1 MKCPNCKT
9 EMEISNGVATCPK
22 CGARYRVKESDEETD
37 EIRQPVQNVEMAN
50 EPETPEVNEVQELK
64 RRLAEMEKKQA
75 EMENRESNGRNFASK
90 LSSIKS
96 GKVGEFFKKWG
107 LKVILPSVLALILI
121 ISLSVSFAGIRG
133 IYIDEKNP
141 AEFISFGPS
150 DFELHS
156 IDAGEEIVDKGKWK
170 KKGNTI
176 YLTYQ
181 DEDFGDVT
189 EELTIKGFSN
199 KRFTVVDEFETE
211 TTYKRVSLINFKNL
225 KKKTKVVF
233 MNDGKET
240 VKKVKVGT
248 YLNMDEEL
256 EKDGY
261 VFMGWYTSEEGW
273 KDPNAK
279 RVRFPQRIW
288 EKATYFANW
297 KDIRDYKINING
309 VSVELTAKEGD
320 LIYNAIKATEND
332 GYIYKYSY
340 FDNGEI
346 IIDENTRMPA
356 HDISVSREKISGAP
370 IKVTLD
376 ADGGVLADDKQTI
389 TIEYGNWETYL
400 PIPEK
405 EDYTFTGWKIAN
417 TNKYFTYESGK
428 VYSWDDFENYD
439 KKGLKLVAT
448 YVVIF
453 EIEGTTL
460 KKYNGK
466 DTNVIIPD
474 GVTNIGDNAF
484 SNCKGITSITIP
496 ASLTDINGL
505 GFDRSK
511 LTSVVVKE
519 GNEKYVSKNNCI
531 IDKDGKELVFA
542 CANSIIPDDGSVTSI
557 GKSAFSS
564 CSGLMNITIP
574 DSVTSIGDWAFSGCK
589 GLTSIVIPDSVTS
602 IGDRAFSDCSG
613 LTSVTIGN
621 GVTSIGK
628 YMFYYC
634 RGLTNIVIPDS
645 VTSIGDF
652 AFDSCDGLTNI
663 KIPDSVLSIGYSAFA
678 WCKGLTSVVIP
689 DNVTSIGRYAFR
701 YCESLASVTIGNSV
715 TSINEG
721 TFEDC
726 SVLANV
732 IIGNGVTSI
741 GKDAFR
747 GCSGLT
753 SITIPDKVKSISDNA
768 FYRCVNLTNVTIGKS
783 VNSIG
788 KYAFDSCYRLVEI
801 YNKSSFVIL
810 HNGASSG
817 PYYDAKYALNIYKKE
832 GGSKLSID
840 ENGFVILTD
849 EDEKILVA
857 YRGTETNLVL
867 PEYITAINDYAFYGF
882 SDLTSITIPD
892 SVTKIGGSAFYYCQ
906 GLTQITIPKGVTNI
920 GGNAFYYCI
929 GLTTIYWNAVNCYGA
944 GYYTRYAFEQCYNIT
959 TVNIGANVTTI
970 PNYAFYNCTAL
981 SNINIPD
988 SVTSIGYDAFYD
1000 TAWYNNRPNGLVYA
1014 GKVLYK
1020 YKGTMPNN
1028 TSITLKNGTL
1038 GIASDAFDG
1047 CSGLANITIP
1057 DSVTSIGVG
1066 TFSGCSGLT
1075 NITIPDSVTSIG
1087 VATFSECSGLTNIT
1101 IPDSVTYINAF
1112 AFDGC
1117 TGLTS
1122 VTIPDSV
1129 TYIGAFAFNG
1139 CTGLTSVTIGNGVTS
1154 IGDNAF
1160 YGCTGLSS
1168 ITIPNRV
1175 TSIGDYAF
1183 YNCTG
1188 LTSIT
1193 IPNSV
1198 TTIGNSAFSG
1208 CTGLTSITIPDSV
1221 TSIDSSA
1228 FEGCTGLTSVTIG
1241 NGVTSIGSSTFY
1253 NCTGLTSITFKGT
1266 KAQWNAIS
1274 KGDYWN
1280 NNVPATEVVCTDGTV
1295 SI

>member
-9 EMEISNGVATCPK
+9 EMEISSGVATCPK

-50 EPETPEVNEVQELK
+50 EPEASEVDEVQELK

-107 LKVILPSVLALILI
+107 LKVILPCVLALILI

-233 MNDGKET
+233 INDGKET

-356 HDISVSREKISGAP
+356 HDISVSREKIGGAP

-405 EDYTFTGWKIAN
+405 EKYSFTGWKIAN
-417 TNKYFTYESGK
+417 TDKFFTDENGK
-428 VYSWDDFENYD
+428 TNRWYDFENYD
-439 KKGLKLVAT
+439 KNGLKLVAT
-448 YVVIF
+448 YVVTF

-466 DTNVIIPD
+466 DTSVIIPE

-634 RGLTNIVIPDS
+634 RRLTNIVIPDNVTSIGEGAFYRCGSLTSITIPNSVTSIGKSAFSDCTGLTSVVIPDS
-645 VTSIGDF
+645 VTSIGED
-652 AFDSCDGLTNI
+652 AFH
-663 KIPDSVLSIGYSAFA
+663 
-678 WCKGLTSVVIP
+678 
-689 DNVTSIGRYAFR
+689 

-721 TFEDC
+721 TFEGC
-726 SVLANV
+726 SILANV

-741 GKDAFR
+741 GSSAFSYCTGLTSITIPNSVKSIGESAFS
-747 GCSGLT
+747 GCSSLKSITIPIVGAKAGVTSGKTYQYPFGYIFGTSSYDGGVATTQYYSTTRYYNGYSTSITTATTYYIPSSLKSVTVTGGNILYGAFYNCTGLT
-753 SITIPDKVKSISDNA
+753 SITIPD
-768 FYRCVNLTNVTIGKS
+768 G
-783 VNSIG
+783 
-788 KYAFDSCYRLVEI
+788 
-801 YNKSSFVIL
+801 
-810 HNGASSG
+810 
-817 PYYDAKYALNIYKKE
+817 
-832 GGSKLSID
+832 
-840 ENGFVILTD
+840 
-849 EDEKILVA
+849 
-857 YRGTETNLVL
+857 
-867 PEYITAINDYAFYGF
+867 
-882 SDLTSITIPD
+882 
-892 SVTKIGGSAFYYCQ
+892 
-906 GLTQITIPKGVTNI
+906 
-920 GGNAFYYCI
+920 
-929 GLTTIYWNAVNCYGA
+929 
-944 GYYTRYAFEQCYNIT
+944 
-959 TVNIGANVTTI
+959 
-970 PNYAFYNCTAL
+970 
-981 SNINIPD
+981 
-988 SVTSIGYDAFYD
+988 VTSIDSSAF
-1000 TAWYNNRPNGLVYA
+1000 
-1014 GKVLYK
+1014 
-1020 YKGTMPNN
+1020 
-1028 TSITLKNGTL
+1028 S
-1038 GIASDAFDG
+1038 
-1047 CSGLANITIP
+1047 
-1057 DSVTSIGVG
+1057 
-1066 TFSGCSGLT
+1066 
-1075 NITIPDSVTSIG
+1075 
-1087 VATFSECSGLTNIT
+1087 
-1101 IPDSVTYINAF
+1101 
-1112 AFDGC
+1112 GC

-1122 VTIPDSV
+1122 VTIPNSV
-1129 TYIGAFAFNG
+1129 KSIGESAFSG
-1139 CTGLTSVTIGNGVTS
+1139 CTGLTSISVAVGNTKYHSEGNCIIETESKKLIIGCKNSIIPADGSVTS
-1154 IGDNAF
+1154 IGFGAF
-1160 YGCTGLSS
+1160 SDCKGLTS
-1168 ITIPNRV
+1168 ITIPNSV
-1175 TSIGDYAF
+1175 TSIGSSAF
-1183 YNCTG
+1183 SGCTGLTSITIPNSVTSIGSSAFSYCTG

-1198 TTIGNSAFSG
+1198 TTIGSSAFSG
-1208 CTGLTSITIPDSV
+1208 CTGLTSITIPNSVTSIGGSAFRGCSGLTSITIPNSV
-1221 TSIDSSA
+1221 TSID
-1228 FEGCTGLTSVTIG
+1228 
-1241 NGVTSIGSSTFY
+1241 NYTFY
-1253 NCTGLTSITFKGT
+1253 NCTGLTSITFNGT
-1266 KAQWNAIS
+1266 MAQWKAIDKS
-1274 KGDYWN
+1274 NNWN
-1280 NNVPATEVVCTDGTV
+1280 FNTGNYVVHCTDGDI
-1295 SI
+1295 SKANS

>member
-22 CGARYRVKESDEETD
+22 CGARYRVKESEEERYVAKPQT
-37 EIRQPVQNVEMAN
+37 VQTHEATV
-50 EPETPEVNEVQELK
+50 PEASEVDEVQELK

-332 GYIYKYSY
+332 GYIYTYSY
-340 FDNGEI
+340 FDNGKI

-356 HDISVSREKISGAP
+356 HNISVSREKIGGAP

-405 EDYTFTGWKIAN
+405 ENYSFTGWKIAN
-417 TNKYFTYESGK
+417 TDKFFTDENGK
-428 VYSWDDFENYD
+428 TNRWYDFENYD

-448 YVVIF
+448 YVVTF

-557 GKSAFSS
+557 GKSAF
-564 CSGLMNITIP
+564 
-574 DSVTSIGDWAFSGCK
+574 V
-589 GLTSIVIPDSVTS
+589 
-602 IGDRAFSDCSG
+602 
-613 LTSVTIGN
+613 
-621 GVTSIGK
+621 
-628 YMFYYC
+628 
-634 RGLTNIVIPDS
+634 
-645 VTSIGDF
+645 
-652 AFDSCDGLTNI
+652 
-663 KIPDSVLSIGYSAFA
+663 
-678 WCKGLTSVVIP
+678 
-689 DNVTSIGRYAFR
+689 
-701 YCESLASVTIGNSV
+701 
-715 TSINEG
+715 
-721 TFEDC
+721 
-726 SVLANV
+726 
-732 IIGNGVTSI
+732 
-741 GKDAFR
+741 
-747 GCSGLT
+747 
-753 SITIPDKVKSISDNA
+753 
-768 FYRCVNLTNVTIGKS
+768 
-783 VNSIG
+783 
-788 KYAFDSCYRLVEI
+788 
-801 YNKSSFVIL
+801 
-810 HNGASSG
+810 
-817 PYYDAKYALNIYKKE
+817 
-832 GGSKLSID
+832 
-840 ENGFVILTD
+840 
-849 EDEKILVA
+849 
-857 YRGTETNLVL
+857 
-867 PEYITAINDYAFYGF
+867 
-882 SDLTSITIPD
+882 
-892 SVTKIGGSAFYYCQ
+892 
-906 GLTQITIPKGVTNI
+906 
-920 GGNAFYYCI
+920 
-929 GLTTIYWNAVNCYGA
+929 
-944 GYYTRYAFEQCYNIT
+944 
-959 TVNIGANVTTI
+959 
-970 PNYAFYNCTAL
+970 
-981 SNINIPD
+981 
-988 SVTSIGYDAFYD
+988 
-1000 TAWYNNRPNGLVYA
+1000 
-1014 GKVLYK
+1014 
-1020 YKGTMPNN
+1020 
-1028 TSITLKNGTL
+1028 
-1038 GIASDAFDG
+1038 
-1047 CSGLANITIP
+1047 
-1057 DSVTSIGVG
+1057 
-1066 TFSGCSGLT
+1066 
-1075 NITIPDSVTSIG
+1075 
-1087 VATFSECSGLTNIT
+1087 
-1101 IPDSVTYINAF
+1101 
-1112 AFDGC
+1112 
-1117 TGLTS
+1117 
-1122 VTIPDSV
+1122 
-1129 TYIGAFAFNG
+1129 
-1139 CTGLTSVTIGNGVTS
+1139 
-1154 IGDNAF
+1154 
-1160 YGCTGLSS
+1160 
-1168 ITIPNRV
+1168 
-1175 TSIGDYAF
+1175 
-1183 YNCTG
+1183 
-1188 LTSIT
+1188 
-1193 IPNSV
+1193 
-1198 TTIGNSAFSG
+1198 
-1208 CTGLTSITIPDSV
+1208 
-1221 TSIDSSA
+1221 
-1228 FEGCTGLTSVTIG
+1228 
-1241 NGVTSIGSSTFY
+1241 
-1253 NCTGLTSITFKGT
+1253 
-1266 KAQWNAIS
+1266 
-1274 KGDYWN
+1274 
-1280 NNVPATEVVCTDGTV
+1280 
-1295 SI
+1295 

>member
-22 CGARYRVKESDEETD
+22 CGARYRVKESEEERYVAKPQT
-37 EIRQPVQNVEMAN
+37 VQTHEATV
-50 EPETPEVNEVQELK
+50 PEASEVDEVQELK

-332 GYIYKYSY
+332 GYIYTYSY
-340 FDNGEI
+340 FDNGKI

-356 HDISVSREKISGAP
+356 HNISVSREKIGGAP

-405 EDYTFTGWKIAN
+405 ENYSFTGWKIAN
-417 TNKYFTYESGK
+417 TDKFFTDENGK
-428 VYSWDDFENYD
+428 TNRWYDFENYD

-448 YVVIF
+448 YVVTF

-574 DSVTSIGDWAFSGCK
+574 DSVTSIGG
-589 GLTSIVIPDSVTS
+589 
-602 IGDRAFSDCSG
+602 
-613 LTSVTIGN
+613 
-621 GVTSIGK
+621 
-628 YMFYYC
+628 
-634 RGLTNIVIPDS
+634 
-645 VTSIGDF
+645 
-652 AFDSCDGLTNI
+652 
-663 KIPDSVLSIGYSAFA
+663 SAF
-678 WCKGLTSVVIP
+678 
-689 DNVTSIGRYAFR
+689 Y
-701 YCESLASVTIGNSV
+701 
-715 TSINEG
+715 
-721 TFEDC
+721 
-726 SVLANV
+726 
-732 IIGNGVTSI
+732 
-741 GKDAFR
+741 

-753 SITIPDKVKSISDNA
+753 SITIPN
-768 FYRCVNLTNVTIGKS
+768 
-783 VNSIG
+783 
-788 KYAFDSCYRLVEI
+788 
-801 YNKSSFVIL
+801 
-810 HNGASSG
+810 
-817 PYYDAKYALNIYKKE
+817 
-832 GGSKLSID
+832 
-840 ENGFVILTD
+840 
-849 EDEKILVA
+849 
-857 YRGTETNLVL
+857 
-867 PEYITAINDYAFYGF
+867 
-882 SDLTSITIPD
+882 
-892 SVTKIGGSAFYYCQ
+892 
-906 GLTQITIPKGVTNI
+906 
-920 GGNAFYYCI
+920 
-929 GLTTIYWNAVNCYGA
+929 
-944 GYYTRYAFEQCYNIT
+944 
-959 TVNIGANVTTI
+959 
-970 PNYAFYNCTAL
+970 
-981 SNINIPD
+981 
-988 SVTSIGYDAFYD
+988 SVTSIG
-1000 TAWYNNRPNGLVYA
+1000 R
-1014 GKVLYK
+1014 
-1020 YKGTMPNN
+1020 
-1028 TSITLKNGTL
+1028 S
-1038 GIASDAFDG
+1038 
-1047 CSGLANITIP
+1047 
-1057 DSVTSIGVG
+1057 
-1066 TFSGCSGLT
+1066 
-1075 NITIPDSVTSIG
+1075 
-1087 VATFSECSGLTNIT
+1087 
-1101 IPDSVTYINAF
+1101 

-1122 VTIPDSV
+1122 VTIGNSVTSIGNNAFTGCTGLTSITIPDSV
-1129 TYIGAFAFNG
+1129 TRIGDYAFWY
-1139 CTGLTSVTIGNGVTS
+1139 CTGLTSVTIGNSVTS
-1154 IGDNAF
+1154 IGDYAF
-1160 YGCTGLSS
+1160 YGCSGLSS

-1175 TSIGDYAF
+1175 TSIGSYAFEDCRGLTSVTIPDSVTSIGSSAFSGCSSLESITIPFVGAKAGVTSSDTYQYPFGYIFGTYSYTGGVATKQYYYGSSTLDTINTTYYIPSSLKSVTVTGGNILYGAF
-1183 YNCTG
+1183 YNCSGLTSVTTGNSVTRIGDEAFDGCTGLTSVTIGNSVTRIGSSAFSGCTGLTSIIVAEGNSKYHSDGNCLIETATKTLILGCKTSVIPTDGSVTSIGFYAFEDCRG

-1193 IPNSV
+1193 IPDNVTSIGSYAFEDCRGLTSV
-1198 TTIGNSAFSG
+1198 TIPDSVTSIGSAAFWYCTGLTSVTIGNSVTSIGDYAFWY

-1221 TSIDSSA
+1221 TSIGGSA
-1228 FEGCTGLTSVTIG
+1228 FSNTAWYKNQPDGLVYAGKVAYEYKGTMPSNTSIVLKEGTLGIGDYAFSGCTGLTSVTIPDS
-1241 NGVTSIGSSTFY
+1241 VTSIGDSAF
-1253 NCTGLTSITFKGT
+1253 
-1266 KAQWNAIS
+1266 
-1274 KGDYWN
+1274 
-1280 NNVPATEVVCTDGTV
+1280 V
-1295 SI
+1295 

>member
-9 EMEISNGVATCPK
+9 EMEISSGVATCPK
-22 CGARYRVKESDEETD
+22 CGARYRVKESEEERYVAKPQT
-37 EIRQPVQNVEMAN
+37 VQAYETTV
-50 EPETPEVNEVQELK
+50 PEKPKTNDLADIK

-107 LKVILPSVLALILI
+107 LKVILPCVLALILI

-233 MNDGKET
+233 INDGKET

-389 TIEYGNWETYL
+389 TIEYGNWETFL
-400 PIPEK
+400 PIPKK
-405 EDYTFTGWKIAN
+405 EDYSFTGWKIAN
-417 TNKYFTYESGK
+417 TDKFFTDENGK
-428 VYSWDDFENYD
+428 TNRWDDFENYD

-448 YVVIF
+448 YVVTF

-474 GVTNIGDNAF
+474 GVTNIG
-484 SNCKGITSITIP
+484 
-496 ASLTDINGL
+496 
-505 GFDRSK
+505 R
-511 LTSVVVKE
+511 
-519 GNEKYVSKNNCI
+519 
-531 IDKDGKELVFA
+531 
-542 CANSIIPDDGSVTSI
+542 
-557 GKSAFSS
+557 SAF
-564 CSGLMNITIP
+564 
-574 DSVTSIGDWAFSGCK
+574 
-589 GLTSIVIPDSVTS
+589 
-602 IGDRAFSDCSG
+602 R
-613 LTSVTIGN
+613 
-621 GVTSIGK
+621 
-628 YMFYYC
+628 
-634 RGLTNIVIPDS
+634 
-645 VTSIGDF
+645 
-652 AFDSCDGLTNI
+652 
-663 KIPDSVLSIGYSAFA
+663 
-678 WCKGLTSVVIP
+678 
-689 DNVTSIGRYAFR
+689 
-701 YCESLASVTIGNSV
+701 
-715 TSINEG
+715 
-721 TFEDC
+721 
-726 SVLANV
+726 
-732 IIGNGVTSI
+732 
-741 GKDAFR
+741 
-747 GCSGLT
+747 
-753 SITIPDKVKSISDNA
+753 
-768 FYRCVNLTNVTIGKS
+768 
-783 VNSIG
+783 
-788 KYAFDSCYRLVEI
+788 
-801 YNKSSFVIL
+801 
-810 HNGASSG
+810 
-817 PYYDAKYALNIYKKE
+817 
-832 GGSKLSID
+832 
-840 ENGFVILTD
+840 
-849 EDEKILVA
+849 
-857 YRGTETNLVL
+857 
-867 PEYITAINDYAFYGF
+867 
-882 SDLTSITIPD
+882 
-892 SVTKIGGSAFYYCQ
+892 
-906 GLTQITIPKGVTNI
+906 
-920 GGNAFYYCI
+920 
-929 GLTTIYWNAVNCYGA
+929 
-944 GYYTRYAFEQCYNIT
+944 
-959 TVNIGANVTTI
+959 
-970 PNYAFYNCTAL
+970 
-981 SNINIPD
+981 
-988 SVTSIGYDAFYD
+988 
-1000 TAWYNNRPNGLVYA
+1000 
-1014 GKVLYK
+1014 
-1020 YKGTMPNN
+1020 
-1028 TSITLKNGTL
+1028 
-1038 GIASDAFDG
+1038 
-1047 CSGLANITIP
+1047 
-1057 DSVTSIGVG
+1057 
-1066 TFSGCSGLT
+1066 
-1075 NITIPDSVTSIG
+1075 
-1087 VATFSECSGLTNIT
+1087 
-1101 IPDSVTYINAF
+1101 
-1112 AFDGC
+1112 GC

-1129 TYIGAFAFNG
+1129 TSIGSYAFRDCSGLTSITIPNSVTSIGQGAFQSCSGLTSIIVAEGNSKYHSAGNCLIETATKTLIFGCKTSVIPTDGSVTSIGNYSFRDCTGLTSITIPNSVTSIGRSTFSG
-1139 CTGLTSVTIGNGVTS
+1139 CTGLTSVTIPDSVTSIGEYAFYNTAWYNNQPDGLVYAGKVAYQYKGTMPSNTSIVLKEGTLGITDYAFARCTGLTSITIPDSVTS
-1154 IGDNAF
+1154 IGDGAF
-1160 YGCTGLSS
+1160 SGCSSLES
-1168 ITIPNRV
+1168 ITIPFVGAKAGVTSGNTYQYPFGYIFGTSYYNGGVATTQYYYGSSTSSTTNTTYYIPSSLKFVTVTGGNILYGAIYNCTGLTSVVIPNSV

-1193 IPNSV
+1193 ISDSVTSIGYFAFRDCDKLQNIYITDIAAWCNISGLNNLMYYGSNSNKKLYINNELVTSVTIPDGVTAIPYSAFEYCSGLTSVTIPNSV
-1198 TTIGNSAFSG
+1198 TSIGDLAFYG
-1208 CTGLTSITIPDSV
+1208 CTSLTSITIPDSV
-1221 TSIDSSA
+1221 TSIGNSA
-1228 FEGCTGLTSVTIG
+1228 FENCTGLTNITIPDSVTSIGGGAFDNTLWYDDQPDGLVYAGKVAYTYKGTMPSNTSIVLKEGTLGIGNSAFSGCSGLTSVTIP
-1241 NGVTSIGSSTFY
+1241 NSVTSIGDYAFYNCTGLTNVTIGDSVTSIGYSAFY
-1253 NCTGLTSITFKGT
+1253 NCTGLTSITFNGT
-1266 KAQWNAIS
+1266 IAQWKAIS
-1274 KGDYWN
+1274 KVYGWKYS
-1280 NNVPATEVVCTDGTV
+1280 VPATLVTCTDGTV
-1295 SI
+1295 NI

>member
-50 EPETPEVNEVQELK
+50 EPEASEVDEVQELK

-233 MNDGKET
+233 INDGKET

-309 VSVELTAKEGD
+309 VSEELTAKEGD

-340 FDNGEI
+340 FDNGKI

-356 HDISVSREKISGAP
+356 HDISVSREKIGGAP
-370 IKVTLD
+370 IKIMLD
-376 ADGGVLADDKQTI
+376 AGDGVLADDKQTI

-417 TNKYFTYESGK
+417 TDKFFTDENGK
-428 VYSWDDFENYD
+428 TNRWYDFENYD

-448 YVVIF
+448 YVVTF

-496 ASLTDINGL
+496 ASITN
-505 GFDRSK
+505 
-511 LTSVVVKE
+511 
-519 GNEKYVSKNNCI
+519 
-531 IDKDGKELVFA
+531 
-542 CANSIIPDDGSVTSI
+542 I
-557 GKSAFSS
+557 GKYAFYE
-564 CSGLMNITIP
+564 CKDLTNIAIP
-574 DSVTSIGDWAFSGCK
+574 DSVTSIGESAFRSCRS
-589 GLTSIVIPDSVTS
+589 L
-602 IGDRAFSDCSG
+602 A
-613 LTSVTIGN
+613 SVTIGN
-621 GVTSIGK
+621 GVTSIG
-628 YMFYYC
+628 FAAFNGC
-634 RGLTNIVIPDS
+634 TSL
-645 VTSIGDF
+645 TSIIIPNSVMQIGSY
-652 AFDSCDGLTNI
+652 AFDSCNSLTN
-663 KIPDSVLSIGYSAFA
+663 
-678 WCKGLTSVVIP
+678 
-689 DNVTSIGRYAFR
+689 
-701 YCESLASVTIGNSV
+701 VTIGNSV
-715 TSINEG
+715 AS
-721 TFEDC
+721 
-726 SVLANV
+726 
-732 IIGNGVTSI
+732 IGNEAFYNCPIESATLPVSAISSIDKSKLKTIVITNGEIPEKAFYECLSLTNVTICDDVTSI
-741 GKDAFR
+741 GKDAFSGCTGLASVIIGKGITDIGSNAFR
-747 GCSGLT
+747 ACPIGSATIPALAIAYIRNSNLKNVTITIGEISQLAFSGNTSITNVTVCGEVSSIGHYAFEGCTGLTEVIIEEGVESIGSHAFSGCSSLEKITIPFVGEKANVTMNDKNKYPLYPLGYIFGSTSYAGGVATEQRYIARGKSNTKTFYYIPSSLKFVTVTGGNILPGAFYNCKGIISIIMPDNLT
-753 SITIPDKVKSISDNA
+753 SI
-768 FYRCVNLTNVTIGKS
+768 
-783 VNSIG
+783 
-788 KYAFDSCYRLVEI
+788 E
-801 YNKSSFVIL
+801 
-810 HNGASSG
+810 
-817 PYYDAKYALNIYKKE
+817 
-832 GGSKLSID
+832 
-840 ENGFVILTD
+840 EN
-849 EDEKILVA
+849 
-857 YRGTETNLVL
+857 
-867 PEYITAINDYAFYGF
+867 
-882 SDLTSITIPD
+882 
-892 SVTKIGGSAFYYCQ
+892 
-906 GLTQITIPKGVTNI
+906 
-920 GGNAFYYCI
+920 
-929 GLTTIYWNAVNCYGA
+929 
-944 GYYTRYAFEQCYNIT
+944 
-959 TVNIGANVTTI
+959 
-970 PNYAFYNCTAL
+970 AFYNCT
-981 SNINIPD
+981 
-988 SVTSIGYDAFYD
+988 
-1000 TAWYNNRPNGLVYA
+1000 
-1014 GKVLYK
+1014 
-1020 YKGTMPNN
+1020 
-1028 TSITLKNGTL
+1028 
-1038 GIASDAFDG
+1038 
-1047 CSGLANITIP
+1047 
-1057 DSVTSIGVG
+1057 
-1066 TFSGCSGLT
+1066 GLT
-1075 NITIPDSVTSIG
+1075 NITIPDSVTKIG
-1087 VATFSECSGLTNIT
+1087 ISAFYRCTGLTGVTIPDNVTKILRQAFFGCVTLDSIKIGTNLTYIGHEAFWGCKNIT
-1101 IPDSVTYINAF
+1101 SISIPSSVINIESSAFNRCSKLESISVEPSNTKYYSINNCLMDKERKALILGCKNSVIPRDGSVEEIGESAFAGCTGLEEVIIPDSVKTIGGRAF
-1112 AFDGC
+1112 VNTAWYDKQPDGMVYAGRFAYAYKGVMSDNTSITLKEGTIGIVSYAFSNSL
-1117 TGLTS
+1117 GLTS
-1122 VTIPDSV
+1122 VTIPASV
-1129 TYIGAFAFNG
+1129 K
-1139 CTGLTSVTIGNGVTS
+1139 S
-1154 IGDNAF
+1154 ISKD
-1160 YGCTGLSS
+1160 
-1168 ITIPNRV
+1168 
-1175 TSIGDYAF
+1175 
-1183 YNCTG
+1183 
-1188 LTSIT
+1188 
-1193 IPNSV
+1193 
-1198 TTIGNSAFSG
+1198 AFSG
-1208 CTGLTSITIPDSV
+1208 CKGLTNIIISNGITNIDSYAFRNCEKLASITYS
-1221 TSIDSSA
+1221 
-1228 FEGCTGLTSVTIG
+1228 GTIE
-1241 NGVTSIGSSTFY
+1241 
-1253 NCTGLTSITFKGT
+1253 
-1266 KAQWNAIS
+1266 QWNAIN
-1274 KGDYWN
+1274 KGSDWN
-1280 NNVPATEVVCTDGTV
+1280 YYTGNYVVHCTDGDI
-1295 SI
+1295 SKANS